1 MASFEEMCEVSPEP
15 KTKAELEAE
24 MKQCESVAET
34 GDWETSVDEV
44 LTKPD
49 VNRTTFLWQIE
60 AEPDSDVE
68 DEFEK
73 ADSQWRCLPATW
85 QTLLNSRLADHQG
98 RLQDAEALWKH
109 RLEMHG
115 MQDIK
120 TKNAHAKYKELSEGK
135 GTCSVI
141 LISKVTGKEVAADC
155 YRKCVQNQKGE
166 LKVTVS
172 PRVTAYKFS
181 VSSMTLQTL
190 GDPMIERHVRIVS
203 VTGRSRDIQEIRLH
217 LSYLS
222 LQSSQLL
229 KELKVSNPAA
239 AAGTEENQEENGEK
253 QCQENSEEVDQVL
266 AVMGEDQ
273 VDCEAAEDALV
284 ANYADTNFANPGME
298 EDRYRDIV
306 GCMYPR
312 CSKQIPGSLM
322 FPNANVRISGLE
334 IGLWARGKAEYR
346 CS

>member
-1 MASFEEMCEVSPEP
+1 MSPEP

-24 MKQCESVAET
+24 MKQCESVADT

-49 VNRTTFLWQIE
+49 VNRTTFLWQVE
-60 AEPDSDVE
+60 TEPDSDVE
-68 DEFEK
+68 DDFEK
-73 ADSQWRCLPATW
+73 ADSQWRCLPALW
-85 QTLLNSRLADHQG
+85 QTLLNSRLADHHG

-109 RLEMHG
+109 RLDVHG
-115 MQDIK
+115 VQDIK
-120 TKNAHAKYKELSEGK
+120 TKNAHAKYKEFCEGK

-141 LISKVTGKEVAADC
+141 LISKITGKEVSAEC
-155 YRKCVQNQKGE
+155 YRKSVQNEKGD

-172 PRVTAYKFS
+172 PKVTAYKFD

-222 LQSSQLL
+222 LQSSELL
-229 KELKVSNPAA
+229 KELKVSKPAP

-253 QCQENSEEVDQVL
+253 QENSEEVDQVL

-273 VDCEAAEDALV
+273 LDCEAAEDALA
-284 ANYADTNFANPGME
+284 ANHVDTNFANPGME
-298 EDRYRDIV
+298 EDRYRDFV
-306 GCMYPR
+306 GCMYLR
-312 CSKQIPGSLM
+312 CSKQIPKISWKSAYCRFM
-322 FPNANVRISGLE
+322 FLNAMVRLSGL
-334 IGLWARGKAEYR
+334 
-346 CS
+346 